1 MKHSNLLF
9 VFRTLIA
16 SLGSCGAPKKCALWK
31 GVCKNCSKHLEF
43 TQGIFCAN
51 FFLFLNGFTPFQS
64 PLINFHKNVL
74 KKDPEKEGE
83 DRERIEA
90 WREKI
95 EKDNDFD
102 IGRMGDHLLYL
113 F

>member
-1 MKHSNLLF
+1 M
-9 VFRTLIA
+9 
-16 SLGSCGAPKKCALWK
+16 
-31 GVCKNCSKHLEF
+31 
-43 TQGIFCAN
+43 
-51 FFLFLNGFTPFQS
+51 
-64 PLINFHKNVL
+64 L

-83 DRERIEA
+83 DREMIEA
-90 WREKI
+90 WGEKL